1 MFAVVPQTRLV
12 VVTTCKK
19 STNKT
24 KIKKRTSVNAD
35 DFTMRGFL
43 EKIFAPDGEVDYVE
57 FNKNSKYAIK
67 IDKHKGKNK
76 KW

>member
-1 MFAVVPQTRLV
+1 
-12 VVTTCKK
+12 
-19 STNKT
+19 
-24 KIKKRTSVNAD
+24 
-35 DFTMRGFL
+35 MRGFL